1 MIIYFVSVSH
11 GLASRLHCIKLEYS
25 FRLKIKCNDW
35 LLAAKQPSSQSLC
48 FFLSLRLYSSSLTS
62 RPGLNINN

>member
-48 FFLSLRLYSSSLTS
+48 FFFESETVLKFFNLEARS
-62 RPGLNINN
+62 